1 MKKRIIFIFLLSS
14 FLLTYSCIKR
24 REIKVESDKS
34 IVDKIIRE
42 YISAL
47 DSANTD
53 KLLSLYAK
61 GPDIVII
68 GTGDEFYTGY
78 DQVEKF
84 YKEFK
89 LTLSQWTKRHFIL
102 SELETKLIDGIAWF
116 SSRLDLSFERKV
128 KVKGKTKIKLIEKK
142 IRFTGV
148 LIKEEGNWK
157 LVQSHMS
164 LPSL

>member
-1 MKKRIIFIFLLSS
+1 MKKRIIFIILLSFS
-14 FLLTYSCIKR
+14 FLLCSCIKR
-24 REIKVESDKS
+24 REIKVESDKG

-42 YISAL
+42 YVSAL
-47 DSANTD
+47 DSADTD
-53 KLLSLYAK
+53 KLLNLYAK
-61 GPDIVII
+61 NPDIIVI
-68 GTGDEFYTGY
+68 GTGDEFYTGH

-89 LTLSQWTKRHFIL
+89 LTLSQWTKRHFTL

-116 SSRLDLSFERKV
+116 SSRLDLSFEHKV
-128 KVKGKTKIKLIEKK
+128 KAKGKTKVKLIEKK

>member
-1 MKKRIIFIFLLSS
+1 MKKRIILFFLFSL
-14 FLLTYSCIKR
+14 FLLTFSCIKR
-24 REIKVESDKS
+24 REIKVVSDKS
-34 IVDKIIRE
+34 IVNKIIRE
-42 YISAL
+42 YVSAL
-47 DSANTD
+47 DSADTD

-61 GPDIVII
+61 GPDIVVI

-128 KVKGKTKIKLIEKK
+128 KIKGKTKIKLIEKK

>member
-1 MKKRIIFIFLLSS
+1 MKKRIILFFLLSS
-14 FLLTYSCIKR
+14 FLLTCSCIRK
-24 REIKVESDKS
+24 REIKVESDKN

-42 YISAL
+42 YVSAL
-47 DSANTD
+47 DSADTD
-53 KLLSLYAK
+53 KLLSLYTK
-61 GPDIVII
+61 GPDITVI
-68 GTGDEFYTGY
+68 GTGDEFYVGY

-89 LTLSQWTKRHFIL
+89 LTLSQWTKRHFTL

-116 SSRLDLSFERKV
+116 SSRLDLSFEQKL
-128 KVKGKTKIKLIEKK
+128 KIKGKTKIKLIEKK
-142 IRFTGV
+142 IRLTGV

-157 LVQSHMS
+157 LVQTHMS

>member
-1 MKKRIIFIFLLSS
+1 M
-14 FLLTYSCIKR
+14 LTFSCIKR

-42 YISAL
+42 YVSAL
-47 DSANTD
+47 DSADTD

-61 GPDIVII
+61 GPDIVVI

-128 KVKGKTKIKLIEKK
+128 KAKGKTKIKLIEKK

>member
-1 MKKRIIFIFLLSS
+1 MKKRIIFIILLSFS
-14 FLLTYSCIKR
+14 FLLCSCIKR
-24 REIKVESDKS
+24 REIKVESDKG

-42 YISAL
+42 YVSAL
-47 DSANTD
+47 DSADTD
-53 KLLSLYAK
+53 RLLSLYAK
-61 GPDIVII
+61 NPDIIVI
-68 GTGDEFYTGY
+68 GTGDEFYTGH

-89 LTLSQWTKRHFIL
+89 LTLSQWTKRRFTL
-102 SELETKLIDGIAWF
+102 DGIAWF
-116 SSRLDLSFERKV
+116 SSRLDLSFEHKV
-128 KVKGKTKIKLIEKK
+128 KIKGKTKIKLIEKK

-157 LVQSHMS
+157 LAQSHMS

>member
-1 MKKRIIFIFLLSS
+1 MKKRIILFFLFSL
-14 FLLTYSCIKR
+14 FLLTFSCIKR

-47 DSANTD
+47 DSADTD

-61 GPDIVII
+61 SPDIIVI

-89 LTLSQWTKRHFIL
+89 LTLSQWTKRHFTL
-102 SELETKLIDGIAWF
+102 FELETKLIDGIAW
-116 SSRLDLSFERKV
+116 
-128 KVKGKTKIKLIEKK
+128 
-142 IRFTGV
+142 
-148 LIKEEGNWK
+148 
-157 LVQSHMS
+157 
-164 LPSL
+164 